1 MSWWR
6 WPSPSASTSGRS
18 PSKARRPPASAAGTA
33 DGQVLGDG
41 QQLGGAAVDDDMAAY
56 ARSLRANGVPVPEI
70 ARKLVITSGKNQGKR
85 PSVATV
91 YRILAED
98 DVTDPTA

>member
-1 MSWWR
+1 MATVQQ
-6 WPSPSASTSGRS
+6 SPG
-18 PSKARRPPASAAGTA
+18 
-33 DGQVLGDG
+33 GQ
-41 QQLGGAAVDDDMAAY
+41 GA
-56 ARSLRANGVPVPEI
+56 PVPEI

-98 DVTDPTA
+98 TDTTV

>member
-1 MSWWR
+1 MPGAVP
-6 WPSPSASTSGRS
+6 PSRA
-18 PSKARRPPASAAGTA
+18 
-33 DGQVLGDG
+33 
-41 QQLGGAAVDDDMAAY
+41 DDMADY

-98 DVTDPTA
+98 TDSAE

>member
-1 MSWWR
+1 
-6 WPSPSASTSGRS
+6 
-18 PSKARRPPASAAGTA
+18 
-33 DGQVLGDG
+33 
-41 QQLGGAAVDDDMAAY
+41 MAAY

-91 YRILAED
+91 YRILAD
-98 DVTDPTA
+98 DGAIDSAE

>member
-1 MSWWR
+1 M
-6 WPSPSASTSGRS
+6 
-18 PSKARRPPASAAGTA
+18 A
-33 DGQVLGDG
+33 D
-41 QQLGGAAVDDDMAAY
+41 Y

-70 ARKLVITSGKNQGKR
+70 ARKLVITSGKNQGQR

-98 DVTDPTA
+98 EAES

>member
-1 MSWWR
+1 
-6 WPSPSASTSGRS
+6 
-18 PSKARRPPASAAGTA
+18 
-33 DGQVLGDG
+33 
-41 QQLGGAAVDDDMAAY
+41 MAAY

-98 DVTDPTA
+98 EQPEAALANQTGSRS